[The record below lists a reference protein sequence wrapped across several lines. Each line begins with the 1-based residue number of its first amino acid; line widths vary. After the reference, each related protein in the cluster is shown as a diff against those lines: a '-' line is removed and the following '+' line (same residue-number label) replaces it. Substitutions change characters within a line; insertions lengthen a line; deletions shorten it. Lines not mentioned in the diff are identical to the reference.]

1 MDIPTDIPA
10 KGARALVHV
19 PLWVLTLLVFS
30 GTLGM
35 HIFVPALPLAATDL
49 GTSIATIQQTVSVYI
64 LGLAIAGILYGP
76 ISDRFGRRQ
85 TLIGALVLYTVAG
98 LVAAFAAGAQLL
110 IVARFFQAVGGGAGL
125 VLGRAMVRD
134 TSPPEDTTRRLAMM
148 NLTTTLGPVMAPI
161 IGSII
166 AAQFGWRPIF
176 WVLCA
181 LGVTNLFIAWR
192 LLPET
197 HLSAGDVDVK
207 TLARNYGQLVRSPRF
222 LGYCLGGGCATTA
235 MYAFI
240 AAAPFI
246 FMQQLGRTQ
255 FEVGVYLAIL
265 IVGVTL
271 ASFVATR
278 LNRFFS
284 NGTILVGATLLS
296 TIAAFAYLGVV
307 LLGKMDTYLVVF
319 LMFTLTFGVGCAAPS
334 ALTQAMNVNT
344 RVIGSASGLYG
355 FSQMAIGAFCTAMVG
370 IGSDPALAAGIILAT
385 ATAITQISFWSLPLT
400 RHRP

>member
-1 MDIPTDIPA
+1 
-10 KGARALVHV
+10 
-19 PLWVLTLLVFS
+19 
-30 GTLGM
+30 
-35 HIFVPALPLAATDL
+35 
-49 GTSIATIQQTVSVYI
+49 
-64 LGLAIAGILYGP
+64 
-76 ISDRFGRRQ
+76 
-85 TLIGALVLYTVAG
+85 
-98 LVAAFAAGAQLL
+98 
-110 IVARFFQAVGGGAGL
+110 
-125 VLGRAMVRD
+125 
-134 TSPPEDTTRRLAMM
+134 
-148 NLTTTLGPVMAPI
+148 
-161 IGSII
+161 
-166 AAQFGWRPIF
+166 
-176 WVLCA
+176 
-181 LGVTNLFIAWR
+181 
-192 LLPET
+192 
-197 HLSAGDVDVK
+197 
-207 TLARNYGQLVRSPRF
+207 
-222 LGYCLGGGCATTA
+222 

-307 LLGKMDTYLVVF
+307 LLGKMDAYLVVF

-385 ATAITQISFWSLPLT
+385 ATAITQISFWSLHLT

>member
-49 GTSIATIQQTVSVYI
+49 GTSISTIQQTVSVYI

-85 TLIGALVLYTVAG
+85 TLIGALVLYTAAG
-98 LVAAFAAGAQLL
+98 LAAAFAVGAQIL

-181 LGVTNLFIAWR
+181 LGVTEFVHR
-192 LLPET
+192 L
-197 HLSAGDVDVK
+197 
-207 TLARNYGQLVRSPRF
+207 
-222 LGYCLGGGCATTA
+222 
-235 MYAFI
+235 
-240 AAAPFI
+240 AAA
-246 FMQQLGRTQ
+246 
-255 FEVGVYLAIL
+255 A
-265 IVGVTL
+265 
-271 ASFVATR
+271 
-278 LNRFFS
+278 
-284 NGTILVGATLLS
+284 
-296 TIAAFAYLGVV
+296 
-307 LLGKMDTYLVVF
+307 
-319 LMFTLTFGVGCAAPS
+319 
-334 ALTQAMNVNT
+334 
-344 RVIGSASGLYG
+344 
-355 FSQMAIGAFCTAMVG
+355 
-370 IGSDPALAAGIILAT
+370 
-385 ATAITQISFWSLPLT
+385 
-400 RHRP
+400 